1 MKTILLRVCEIVER
15 AVEGL
20 NHKKLCSIYTAGGQ
34 HVPSRFTF
42 RIPGRII
49 EQKNRT
55 RLSRS
60 LARVAGRMCS
70 FISKPNYQDLRY
82 TALKENSK
90 LDKDFIPSSTI
101 PLRWKAEKAFK
112 ISHTEQNT

>member
-49 EQKNRT
+49 EQK
-55 RLSRS
+55 
-60 LARVAGRMCS
+60 
-70 FISKPNYQDLRY
+70 
-82 TALKENSK
+82 
-90 LDKDFIPSSTI
+90 
-101 PLRWKAEKAFK
+101 
-112 ISHTEQNT
+112 